1 MPSFDGWVRKMEKK
15 NGSNTVAVPQLDG
28 SVGIFPSEEFWL
40 ALFCAQATAAAG
52 VFPEG
57 PVPDAV
63 RNATPETIER
73 IGALDRGKGP
83 VLAEGSRNTATRMA
97 SPALRVVFQWSSM
110 PAWERVQATTWTDC
124 PSRKPPP
131 R

>member
-1 MPSFDGWVRKMEKK
+1 MPSFDGWVRKMEKR
-15 NGSNTVAVPQLDG
+15 NGSNTVTVPQLDG

-73 IGALDRGKGP
+73 IGALAASGDGGTFMRRAVVECGGLLE
-83 VLAEGSRNTATRMA
+83 VAEDAGDLS
-97 SPALRVVFQWSSM
+97 
-110 PAWERVQATTWTDC
+110 E
-124 PSRKPPP
+124 
-131 R
+131 